1 MTRDRDI
8 RLGEIDS
15 VSVDEGRRQ
24 RPAGASSQ
32 PAAAQASATAARPA
46 KRPAAPARAI
56 PVGASNAWLYVSA
69 GLALMLLVIAVYF
82 FREMQ
87 QMQARLDAT
96 LDQSSEQLGSLASQ
110 LSATDESLNQS
121 SDQVRETLSL
131 HDSEIR
137 KLWDV
142 SNKRNKDWIQANQA
156 AIGKLEKQR
165 AETAKNITALQ
176 TEIAA
181 LKKQNQQIALQRNQM
196 QVQLDLASESVRQ
209 AEASVAS
216 QKKIVDQVSQILPAL
231 KTMAAAQAK
240 GEGLYTRLS
249 EIEAAIAAFD
259 VYRRQVNTRL
269 DRIEGT
275 PR

>member
-24 RPAGASSQ
+24 RPAGVSSQ
-32 PAAAQASATAARPA
+32 PAEAQKSATAARPA
-46 KRPAAPARAI
+46 KRTAAPARAM
-56 PVGASNAWLYVSA
+56 PGAASNTWLYVSA
-69 GLALMLLVIAVYF
+69 GLAVMLLVIAVYF

-156 AIGKLEKQR
+156 AISKLEKQR
-165 AETAKNITALQ
+165 AETAKSITALQ

-240 GEGLYTRLS
+240 GEGLDTRLS

>member
-24 RPAGASSQ
+24 RPAGASSP
-32 PAAAQASATAARPA
+32 PAAAQASATAARTA
-46 KRPAAPARAI
+46 KRPAAPARAM
-56 PVGASNAWLYVSA
+56 PVAASNAWLYVSA
-69 GLALMLLVIAVYF
+69 GLAVMLLVIAVYF

-87 QMQARLDAT
+87 QMQVRLDAT
-96 LDQSSEQLGSLASQ
+96 LDQSSQQLGSLASQ

-156 AIGKLEKQR
+156 AISKLEKQG
-165 AETAKNITALQ
+165 AETAKSITALQ
-176 TEIAA
+176 SEIAA

-240 GEGLYTRLS
+240 GEGLDTRLS

>member
-15 VSVDEGRRQ
+15 VSVDESRRQ
-24 RPAGASSQ
+24 RATGTSQ
-32 PAAAQASATAARPA
+32 PADAQPAPGSARPA
-46 KRPAAPARAI
+46 KRANPSVRNVPAT
-56 PVGASNAWLYVSA
+56 ASNTWLYVSA
-69 GLALMLLVIAVYF
+69 GLGLMLLVISVYF

-87 QMQARLDAT
+87 HMQARLDVT
-96 LDQSSEQLGSLASQ
+96 LDQSSQQLGSLASQ
-110 LSATDESLNQS
+110 LSATDETLNQS
-121 SDQVRETLSL
+121 SDQVRDMLAFHE
-131 HDSEIR
+131 SEIR

-142 SNKRNKDWIQANQA
+142 SNKRNKDWIQTNQA
-156 AIGKLEKQR
+156 AISKLEKQR
-165 AETAKNITALQ
+165 TETAKSITALQ
-176 TEIAA
+176 TDIAA

-240 GEGLYTRLS
+240 GEGLDTRLAD
-249 EIEAAIAAFD
+249 IEAAIAAFD

>member
-24 RPAGASSQ
+24 RPAGVSSQ
-32 PAAAQASATAARPA
+32 PAAAQTSATTSRPA
-46 KRPAAPARAI
+46 KRPAAPARAM
-56 PVGASNAWLYVSA
+56 PVAASNAWLYVSA
-69 GLALMLLVIAVYF
+69 GLAVMLLVIAVYF

-142 SNKRNKDWIQANQA
+142 SNKRNKDWILANQA
-156 AIGKLEKQR
+156 AISKLEKQR

-240 GEGLYTRLS
+240 GESLDTRLS

>member
-24 RPAGASSQ
+24 RPAGAPSQ
-32 PAAAQASATAARPA
+32 PAAAHTSATAGRPA
-46 KRPAAPARAI
+46 KRPAAPVRAT
-56 PVGASNAWLYVSA
+56 PVAASNAWLYVSA
-69 GLALMLLVIAVYF
+69 GLAVMLLVIAVYF

-96 LDQSSEQLGSLASQ
+96 LDQSSQQLGSLASQ

-156 AIGKLEKQR
+156 AISKLEKQR

-240 GEGLYTRLS
+240 GEGLDTRLS

>member
-24 RPAGASSQ
+24 RPAGASQQ
-32 PAAAQASATAARPA
+32 PAAEQASATAARPA
-46 KRPAAPARAI
+46 KRPAAPVRTM
-56 PVGASNAWLYVSA
+56 PVAASNAWLYVSA

-156 AIGKLEKQR
+156 AISKLEKQR

-240 GEGLYTRLS
+240 GEGLDTRLS

>member
-24 RPAGASSQ
+24 RAAGAAPQ
-32 PAAAQASATAARPA
+32 PAAAQPASGSARPA
-46 KRPAAPARAI
+46 KRPNPSSRAVPAAA
-56 PVGASNAWLYVSA
+56 NNTWLYVSA
-69 GLALMLLVIAVYF
+69 GLGLMLLVISVYF

-87 QMQARLDAT
+87 HMQARLDAT

-110 LSATDESLNQS
+110 LSATDETLNQS
-121 SDQVRETLSL
+121 SDQVRDTLAF
-131 HDSEIR
+131 HESEIR

-156 AIGKLEKQR
+156 AISKLEKQR
-165 AETAKNITALQ
+165 AETAKSITALQ
-176 TEIAA
+176 TDIAA
-181 LKKQNQQIALQRNQM
+181 LKKQNQQIAMQRNQM

-240 GEGLYTRLS
+240 GEGLDTRLAD
-249 EIEAAIAAFD
+249 IEAAIAAFD

>member
-46 KRPAAPARAI
+46 KRPAAPARTM
-56 PVGASNAWLYVSA
+56 PVAASNAWLYVSA
-69 GLALMLLVIAVYF
+69 GLTVMLLVIAVYF

-142 SNKRNKDWIQANQA
+142 SNKRNKDWIQANQT
-156 AIGKLEKQR
+156 AISKLEKQR
-165 AETAKNITALQ
+165 AETAKSITALQ

-181 LKKQNQQIALQRNQM
+181 RKKQNQQIAMQRNQM

-209 AEASVAS
+209 AEASVAG
-216 QKKIVDQVSQILPAL
+216 QKKIVDQVSQMLPAL
-231 KTMAAAQAK
+231 KALAAAQGK
-240 GEGLYTRLS
+240 GEGVDARLAD
-249 EIEAAIAAFD
+249 IEAAIAAFD
-259 VYRRQVNTRL
+259 VCRRQVNTRL
-269 DRIEGT
+269 DRIEGA